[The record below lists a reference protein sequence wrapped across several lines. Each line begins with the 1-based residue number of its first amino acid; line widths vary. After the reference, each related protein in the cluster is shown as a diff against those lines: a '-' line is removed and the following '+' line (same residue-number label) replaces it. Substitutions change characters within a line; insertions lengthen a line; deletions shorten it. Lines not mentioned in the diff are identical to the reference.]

1 MNHISLPRESHLAVQ
16 AFRVNHTSITY
27 RESHTPPSP
36 LHALASHALFAP
48 LLNTTPLYAL
58 CSPFSPTLHTPTNPP
73 PKSIIVRAQ
82 GEARSAELLGDAMRQ
97 NKGFLELRRLEAA
110 RDIANL
116 LATSGNKVMLDSE
129 SLLLNGE

>member
-1 MNHISLPRESHLAVQ
+1 M
-16 AFRVNHTSITY
+16 NHTSITY
-27 RESHTPPSP
+27 RESHTLPSP
-36 LHALASHALFAP
+36 LHALASHALFVP
-48 LLNTTPLYAL
+48 LPNSTPLRP
-58 CSPFSPTLHTPTNPP
+58 PFPLSQHAQLTPTQ
-73 PKSIIVRAQ
+73 SIIVRAQ

-129 SLLLNGE
+129 SLLLNCE